1 MKKAINFI
9 RAGEKPRITPRAT
22 AGLLNTAQDWQLSV
36 DLGSQ
41 LKFPQHV
48 VKTTLRPDIILV
60 SEATK
65 NVVMLE
71 LTVPWEERMEEA
83 FERKR
88 EKHDTTATD
97 EAGRLGAFLW
107 R

>member
-1 MKKAINFI
+1 MPTTSSGLHVELLRIHAINFI
-9 RAGEKPRITPRAT
+9 RAGEKPSTTSRAT
-22 AGLLNTAQDWQLSV
+22 SGLLNTAQDWQLSV

-48 VKTTLRPDIILV
+48 ARTTLGPDIVLV

-65 NVVMLE
+65 TVVMLE

-83 FERKR
+83 FERK
-88 EKHDTTATD
+88 
-97 EAGRLGAFLW
+97 
-107 R
+107 